1 MSAFATTTTTTHTR
15 WSLVQAAKGDTP
27 QARAA
32 LAELCGT
39 YYAPV
44 FGQMRRSL
52 SSEDE
57 ARDVTQAFFAHVLAG
72 NRLGGADAAKGRF
85 RSYLHAAARHFIL
98 SHHRTKMAEKRGAA
112 VLEADDAAF
121 TYISDD
127 SQLAPDAEF
136 DRAWA
141 CAVLKRTLDTL
152 EAEMTENGKAKT
164 FAALKPW
171 LAGEAA
177 YGGTAQAAAEL
188 GSSEVA
194 VRVQISRLRKRLRN
208 ILEQTLADTLAPG
221 GDLQAELQAMTA
233 ALRS

>member
-1 MSAFATTTTTTHTR
+1 MSARATTTSAHTR

-32 LAELCGT
+32 LAELCET

-44 FGQMRRSL
+44 LGQMRRHL

-57 ARDVTQAFFAHVLAG
+57 ALDVTQAFFAHVLAG
-72 NRLGGADAAKGRF
+72 NRLGGADSAKGRF

-98 SHHRTKMAEKRGAA
+98 GHQRSKTAEKRGAS
-112 VLEADDAAF
+112 VLQSDEACFD
-121 TYISDD
+121 
-127 SQLAPDAEF
+127 QLADESQAAPDVEF

-152 EAEMTENGKAKT
+152 EAEMTANGRTAT
-164 FAALKPW
+164 FATLKPW
-171 LAGEAA
+171 LAGDATHGETAHAA
-177 YGGTAQAAAEL
+177 KEL
-188 GSSEVA
+188 GISEMA
-194 VRVQISRLRKRLRN
+194 VRVQLSRLRKRLRD

-221 GDLQAELQAMTA
+221 GDVQAELREMMA
-233 ALRS
+233 ALRQ